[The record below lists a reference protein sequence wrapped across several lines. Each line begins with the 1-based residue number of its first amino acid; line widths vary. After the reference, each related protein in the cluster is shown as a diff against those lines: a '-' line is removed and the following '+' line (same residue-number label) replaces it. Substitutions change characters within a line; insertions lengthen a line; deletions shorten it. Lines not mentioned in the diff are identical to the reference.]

1 MFKFV
6 IKFLLKT
13 WGMPI
18 YTCHLLLSLIRKGN
32 PERPLIRSKTTK
44 KKLNRKPAEMKEN
57 IQHYNKLWVTLFLNC
72 MVHHCHVTS
81 WECPKHD
88 QTQPNSKNLIL
99 FNCLID
105 KWQKL
110 NGKKNWK
117 NCLQNVRHVSFEQKL
132 TTWRQFFG
140 CFLKWYY
147 DEKHIFQSC
156 FKT

>member
-13 WGMPI
+13 RGIPI

-72 MVHHCHVTS
+72 MVHHYHVTS
-81 WECPKHD
+81 LECPKHD

-110 NGKKNWK
+110 NGKK
-117 NCLQNVRHVSFEQKL
+117 KL
-132 TTWRQFFG
+132 EKLSSKCRTGKFWTKTNYLETILWLLFKVVLWREAHLSKLF
-140 CFLKWYY
+140 
-147 DEKHIFQSC
+147 
-156 FKT
+156 